1 MKVALEKYK
10 NHFEITAW
18 FKCVIVALGLII
30 VAYFIELSNSL
41 LFASSESAW
50 VKGVYYVGLTF
61 IIGSIIWLAI
71 YISPKL
77 LQSIIS
83 TPAAQTK
90 PAQTQQAPPQET
102 AAPIMQA
109 PAPPKTEPASPNVQV
124 RWVPVRPETQAVPE
138 EESDSEKLRREFR
151 NRSF

>member
-18 FKCVIVALGLII
+18 FKCVIVAFGLIV

-61 IIGSIIWLAI
+61 IIGSIIWLAL

-90 PAQTQQAPPQET
+90 PAQTQQTPPQET

-109 PAPPKTEPASPNVQV
+109 PVPPKTEPTSPNVQV